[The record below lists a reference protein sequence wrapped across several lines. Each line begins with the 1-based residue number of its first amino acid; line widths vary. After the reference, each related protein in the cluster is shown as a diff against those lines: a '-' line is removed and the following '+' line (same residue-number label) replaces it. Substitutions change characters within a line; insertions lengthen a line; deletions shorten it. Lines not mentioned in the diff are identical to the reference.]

1 MQRAFKII
9 LTLFLLL
16 TIPVSIDLKKA
27 EGSILYPDVT
37 AFRDEILFLSDR
49 GIINGYSNGKF
60 GPQDPI
66 KRVQAVHMIIRELGI
81 KTGDAPNP
89 NFKDVPPGSSGYDAI
104 AKAKQ
109 LGIISGKSAGIFD
122 PNGTLTRGQMAIILV
137 NAYKLKGTSYS
148 SFKDV
153 PATASIYP
161 FVQSLAAHNITT
173 GYPDGTFRPNET
185 MVRAHFAAFMSRFL
199 NEDFKPFD
207 MAKAPVR
214 STEEIAKNE
223 QSVVVIELY
232 DENDEIVSQG
242 SGFIVA
248 NQLVATNF
256 HVISGGTRAV
266 AITESGK
273 EFELEGVVKYDDY
286 LDLAILKPAERI
298 GFPSLPLA
306 SFSSAVKG
314 EKAVAIGSPFGLKNT
329 ISEGIVSGKQIFE
342 DEMGSL
348 KAIQTTAQITFGSSG
363 GPLLNMKGYVLGLN
377 SFGFEDINFA
387 ISSDYVNE
395 FLKDYKK
402 ADFKKISTEKFS
414 AMPVLDFEEDDEWE
428 EDEVKEERPEPINM
442 EPLQGTKQTLSD
454 IFLDA
459 IHDSELP
466 VVYGINED
474 GALIAVNYET
484 KSIKRLP
491 FSLPAESVF
500 YANGELY
507 VTLLKGE
514 HSSYWWNETQN
525 GAVAI
530 VDPQTLKIKKYF
542 DINVDP
548 YDIVADENYF
558 YVSSGSGQWTYL
570 KSYNKET
577 GIEVSSKSIRQ
588 QSELFM
594 HSDKKRIYAVNSDT
608 SPRDMEVFTVE
619 NGIFTGGYDSPYHG
633 DYNLDTYTTISPDG
647 RYLFNHAGTV
657 FRSTS
662 LRETNMKYFTDLRTG
677 FSDVAFNPE
686 LTEFYLT
693 IGDRIYVYDY
703 ETFTLRKTYSM
714 SGEGYFL
721 FNHKGKLVVLGEE
734 VSQSTGIWK
743 TFIMSGNV
751 K

>member
-1 MQRAFKII
+1 MQRAFKIV

-16 TIPVSIDLKKA
+16 TIPVSINGKKA
-27 EGSILYPDVT
+27 EGSALFPDVS
-37 AFRDEILFLSDR
+37 AYRNEILFLSGR
-49 GIINGYSNGKF
+49 GIISGYPDGNF

-66 KRVQAVHMIIRELGI
+66 KRIQAVQMIIKELGI

-89 NFKDVPPGSSGYDAI
+89 NFKDVTPGSYGYDVI

-109 LGIISGKSAGIFD
+109 LGIISGKGAGMFD
-122 PNGTLTRGQMAIILV
+122 PNGTLTRSQMAIILV
-137 NAYKLKGTSYS
+137 NAYKLKGISYS

-153 PATASIYP
+153 PATASTYP
-161 FVQSLAAHNITT
+161 FVQALAAHNITT
-173 GYPDGTFRPNET
+173 GYPDGTFRPNAT
-185 MVRAHFAAFMSRFL
+185 MIRAHFAAFMARFL

-232 DENDEIVSQG
+232 DENDELVSQG

-266 AITESGK
+266 AITESGE
-273 EFELEGVVKYDDY
+273 EFELEGVVKYDEY
-286 LDLAILKPAERI
+286 LDIAILKPAERI

-329 ISEGIVSGKQIFE
+329 ISEGIVSGKQTFE
-342 DEMGSL
+342 DDMGSL

-387 ISSDYVNE
+387 ISSDYVSE
-395 FLKDYKK
+395 FLTDYKK
-402 ADFKKISTEKFS
+402 VDFKKIKTERFTE
-414 AMPVLDFEEDDEWE
+414 MPVLDYE
-428 EDEVKEERPEPINM
+428 EDEEWNEDEVEEELPEPVDL
-442 EPLQGTKQTLSD
+442 EPFQGTKQTLSD

-459 IHDSELP
+459 VHDSELP

-500 YANGELY
+500 YDNGELY

-577 GIEVSSKSIRQ
+577 GAEVSSKSIRQ

-594 HSDKKRIYAVNSDT
+594 HPDKKRVYAVNSDT

-633 DYNLDTYTTISPDG
+633 DYPLDTYMTISPDG

-657 FRSTS
+657 FRSTA
-662 LRETNMKYFTDLRTG
+662 LKDTNMKFFTDLKTG
-677 FSDVAFNPE
+677 FSDVKFNTE

-693 IGDRIYVYDY
+693 VGDRIYVYDY
-703 ETFTLRKTYSM
+703 ETFTPIKTYSL

-743 TFIMSGNV
+743 TFIMRAQ
-751 K
+751 

>member
-1 MQRAFKII
+1 LQRAFKIV

-16 TIPVSIDLKKA
+16 TIPVSINGKEA
-27 EGSILYPDVT
+27 EGSTLFPDVS
-37 AFRDEILFLSDR
+37 AYRNEILFLSDR
-49 GIINGYSNGKF
+49 GVITGYSNGKF

-66 KRVQAVHMIIRELGI
+66 KRIQAVQMIIKELGI

-89 NFKDVPPGSSGYDAI
+89 NFKDVPPGSYGYDVI

-109 LGIISGKSAGIFD
+109 LGIISGKGGGIFD
-122 PNGTLTRGQMAIILV
+122 PYGTLTRSQMAIILV
-137 NAYKLKGTSYS
+137 NAYKLKGISYS
-148 SFKDV
+148 NFKDV
-153 PATASIYP
+153 PATASTYP
-161 FVQSLAAHNITT
+161 FVQALAAHNITT
-173 GYPDGTFRPNET
+173 GYPDGTYRPNAT
-185 MVRAHFAAFMSRFL
+185 MIRAHFAAFMARLL

-214 STEEIAKNE
+214 STEDIAKNE

-232 DENDEIVSQG
+232 DENDELVSQG

-266 AITESGK
+266 AITESGE

-286 LDLAILKPAERI
+286 LDIAILKPEERI

-342 DEMGSL
+342 DDMGSL

-387 ISSDYVNE
+387 ISSDYVSE
-395 FLKDYKK
+395 FLTDYKK
-402 ADFKKISTEKFS
+402 IDFKKIGTERFS
-414 AMPVLDFEEDDEWE
+414 EMPVLDYE
-428 EDEVKEERPEPINM
+428 EDEEWNEDEVEEELPDPVDLESF
-442 EPLQGTKQTLSD
+442 QGTKQTLSD

-459 IHDSELP
+459 VHDSELP

-530 VDPQTLKIKKYF
+530 VDPATFKIKKHF

-577 GIEVSSKSIRQ
+577 GAEVSSKSIRQ

-594 HSDKKRIYAVNSDT
+594 HPDKKRIYAIDSDT

-633 DYNLDTYTTISPDG
+633 DYKLDTYMTISPDG

-657 FRSTS
+657 FRSTA
-662 LRETNMKYFTDLRTG
+662 LKDTNMKFLTDLKTG
-677 FSDVAFNPE
+677 FNDVTFNPE

-693 IGDRIYVYDY
+693 AGDSVYVYDY
-703 ETFTLRKTYSM
+703 ETFTPIKTYRL

-743 TFIMSGNV
+743 TFIMQGQ
-751 K
+751 

>member
-27 EGSILYPDVT
+27 EGSTLYPDVS
-37 AFRDEILFLSDR
+37 AFRNEILFLSER

-137 NAYKLKGTSYS
+137 NAYKLKGISYS

-199 NEDFKPFD
+199 NEEFKPFD

-232 DENDEIVSQG
+232 DENDELVSQG

-306 SFSSAVKG
+306 SFSSAIKG

-402 ADFKKISTEKFS
+402 ADFKKIRTEKFTD
-414 AMPVLDFEEDDEWE
+414 MPVLDYEEGDDWE
-428 EDEVKEERPEPINM
+428 EDEVKEERPDPINM

-459 IHDSELP
+459 VHDSELP

-500 YANGELY
+500 NANGELY

-548 YDIVADENYF
+548 YDIVADKNYF

-570 KSYNKET
+570 KSYSKET
-577 GIEVSSKSIRQ
+577 GAEVSSKSIRQ

-594 HSDKKRIYAVNSDT
+594 HPDKKRIYAVNSDT

-633 DYNLDTYTTISPDG
+633 DYNLDTYMTISPDG

-662 LRETNMKYFTDLRTG
+662 LRETNMKFFTDLGTG

-714 SGEGYFL
+714 GGEGYFL

-743 TFIMSGNV
+743 TFIMSGNM